1 MIGLASIG
9 DALSALAVIGSN
21 RPASSVAMPTVS
33 PVAFR
38 ISFPMF
44 LLIDRVDCGCAFSY
58 GAKFCG
64 RPLMS

>member
-9 DALSALAVIGSN
+9 DALSALAVIGST
-21 RPASSVAMPTVS
+21 RPASSVATPTVS

-44 LLIDRVDCGCAFSY
+44 LLIDRVGCGCAFSY
-58 GAKFCG
+58 EAQF
-64 RPLMS
+64 